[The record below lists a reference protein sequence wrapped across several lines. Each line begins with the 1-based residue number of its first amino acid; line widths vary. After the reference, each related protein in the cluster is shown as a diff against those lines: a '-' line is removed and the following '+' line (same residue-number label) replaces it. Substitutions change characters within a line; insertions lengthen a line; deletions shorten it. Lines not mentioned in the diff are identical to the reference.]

1 MKMAKRKRK
10 RVSGFILD
18 LHPGLPGGI
27 NTNNPR
33 LEYDEASPLE
43 TPEDNED
50 ILHPLREAAN
60 RVGREVERFAEVLD
74 EYNPVRAGDDLP
86 DLDTTFG
93 LLEGYNRIAAETLRT
108 LRHRH
113 GREKRNNQIAKR
125 KAHTRESR
133 STDDSDE
140 MEVEESYESQNETS
154 QTSLDDLERWE
165 AETRTWDLLQRLLD
179 VRHAE
184 PPTAE
189 GDGGL
194 QIHQFSTERE
204 VWSNFLRHE
213 PLAIERK
220 TVLDWLKSAA
230 NESGEDIDELVKDLQ
245 QSADRGD
252 IVAHG
257 WIHTKSAIKQR
268 KMLHAWPQ
276 ALDPSSAEVS
286 RVHLNASKTEPLV
299 TQLDP
304 DAMTRQNRKLETPD
318 QSFARSISM
327 GCYELLRR
335 GRSFEDIKDFC
346 SQRTELWRAVS
357 MSGFPG
363 DCQDDEDESENPV
376 ASALWRRMCF
386 ALARKGGGDI
396 FERAVYGILSGDI
409 QSVEPVCKSWD
420 DFLFAHYNALLHTQF
435 DKHLQDRY
443 VEPAFAIN
451 FSTSE
456 AFDAVQF
463 HGEPQET
470 GRKLIESL
478 KLDSR
483 TSGETL
489 DPMNMLQGVLVA
501 DEFED
506 FVYQQGLALSKF
518 ANATGLS
525 NLIPATNEKPENED
539 VTRYITMDDHDS
551 LRVLVHMLLIYK
563 STGLTFG
570 PHRQPIV
577 ENIIVSYI
585 SFLRLAGKEELIPLY
600 SSQLSGNRRYATLS
614 RNLIDVVNPEQRT
627 TQIQLMKNLGLDVQE
642 FVSFQARYLMRD
654 YQDFEENYP
663 AAEFQMMELDP
674 RSDGTGRRIIPDFF
688 GKDPDAIERVD
699 MLLIRSFEWFLLVD
713 GMWSETF
720 QFGTMIYLRFFSMYT
735 VA

>member
-1 MKMAKRKRK
+1 MPTHTRYLA
-10 RVSGFILD
+10 
-18 LHPGLPGGI
+18 
-27 NTNNPR
+27 TNHAF

-43 TPEDNED
+43 SAEDNED

-74 EYNPVRAGDDLP
+74 EYNPVRASDDLS
-86 DLDTTFG
+86 DLETTFG
-93 LLEGYNRIAAETLRT
+93 LVNGYSKIAAETLRT

-113 GREKRNNQIAKR
+113 GKEKRKNQIERRRAD
-125 KAHTRESR
+125 TRGSR

-140 MEVEESYESQNETS
+140 MEVEDFPDHEHGSSRTTVE
-154 QTSLDDLERWE
+154 DLERWE
-165 AETRTWDLLQRLLD
+165 AETRTWDLLQRLLE
-179 VRHAE
+179 VRQME
-184 PPTAE
+184 PAKDEEVRISPV
-189 GDGGL
+189 
-194 QIHQFSTERE
+194 HQFSTESE
-204 VWSNFLRHE
+204 VWGNFLKSE

-220 TVLDWLKSAA
+220 TVLEWLKSAA
-230 NESGEDIDELVKDLQ
+230 DESGEDIDELVKDLQ
-245 QSADRGD
+245 QNADRGD

-257 WIHTKSAIKQR
+257 WIHTKSTIKQR
-268 KMLHAWPQ
+268 KLLHAWPQ

-286 RVHLNASKTEPLV
+286 RVHLNASKTEPLI

-318 QSFARSISM
+318 QSFARSISL

-335 GRSFEDIKDFC
+335 GRSLEDIKEFC

-363 DCQDDEDESENPV
+363 DFVLEGDESENPV
-376 ASALWRRMCF
+376 AAGLWRRMCF

-420 DFLFAHYNALLHTQF
+420 DFLFAHYNALLRTQF
-435 DKHLQDRY
+435 DNYLQQHY
-443 VEPAFAIN
+443 SEPAFTSN
-451 FSTSE
+451 FSTFE

-463 HGEPQET
+463 HGDPQET

-483 TSGETL
+483 TSTETL
-489 DPMNMLQGVLVA
+489 NPMNMLQGVLIA
-501 DEFED
+501 DQFED

-518 ANATGLS
+518 ANANGLS
-525 NLIPATNEKPENED
+525 NLIPATKERPENED

-563 STGLTFG
+563 STGLVFG

-577 ENIIVSYI
+577 ENIIVSYV

-600 SSQLSGNRRYATLS
+600 CSQLSGNRRYATLS
-614 RNLIDVVNPEQRT
+614 RNLIDVINPEQRT
-627 TQIQLMKNLGLDVQE
+627 TQIHLMKNLGLDVQE

-654 YQDFEENYP
+654 YQDLEEDYP
-663 AAEFQMMELDP
+663 ATEFKMMELDP

-699 MLLIRSFEWFLLVD
+699 MLLIRSLEWFLLVD

-720 QFGTMIYLRFFSMYT
+720 KFGTMIYLRFFSKFT
-735 VA
+735 AR